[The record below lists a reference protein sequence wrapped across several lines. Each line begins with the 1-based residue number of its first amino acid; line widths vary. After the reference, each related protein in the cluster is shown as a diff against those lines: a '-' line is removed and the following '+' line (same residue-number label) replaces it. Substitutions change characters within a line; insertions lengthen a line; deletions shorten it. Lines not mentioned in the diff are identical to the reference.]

1 MKKSNSALYLA
12 IALLATAG
20 SVDAAPK
27 CFPAFG
33 TYKQVRIEGNSC
45 NSPLEQCSIVD
56 IKGTMN
62 GTALNA
68 VTRVAGTPDFPISGV
83 LGGTSDGEFEGR
95 VLNRRGGLTFK
106 YAALIDSVGRGD
118 AVALLTIIKGS
129 GQLTGTTGTLRFSTV
144 SDLSAKE
151 TFTTYEGQICLP

>member
-1 MKKSNSALYLA
+1 MNKSYRAYLA
-12 IALLATAG
+12 IAVLATAG
-20 SVDAAPK
+20 SVNAAPN

-45 NSPLEQCSIVD
+45 NSPLEQCSIVNF
-56 IKGTMN
+56 KGTMN

-95 VLNRRGGLTFK
+95 VRNRRGGVTFK
-106 YAALIDSVGRGD
+106 YAALIDSIGRGD
-118 AVALLTIIKGS
+118 AVALLTIIEGS
-129 GQLTGTTGTLRFSTV
+129 GELTGVTGTLRFSTV
-144 SDLSAKE
+144 FDLTAAE
-151 TFTTYEGQICLP
+151 TSTTYEGQICLP